1 MGSHAPLDATLDGQ
15 PPACTPAHRSWRT
28 GPGRAALS
36 LLPALLALAAL
47 LPLPARAQ
55 PAPAEAATAPQPPA
69 PVTASQRA
77 TARQVAQA
85 GVPLSDL
92 APDAPARYT
101 VRPGDTLWAI
111 AGLYLRTPWRWPEL
125 WGMNLA
131 DIRNPHRIYPGQQ
144 LELVR
149 EGDRARLRTAAAAGS
164 ASASTDPI
172 TTVQVVPRVR
182 SEPLTGLGLPTLKPE
197 LIEPFLAE
205 PMVVAEGALANAA
218 QILAARDQR
227 VLLTVGDRAYARGPA
242 GSPLTEPATG
252 ARGDADWVVVRP
264 GRALRDPLTG
274 QSLGQE
280 VQTLGRARVVRGE
293 SPQAQ
298 PPVPASLDILA
309 AKMEIRPGDR
319 LLPLPQRQFV
329 NYAPRAPEAPVPG
342 AAIAALQGEA
352 VGVAG
357 VHQVVAINRGT
368 ADGLA
373 SGHVLAVLT
382 KGTQAGRGTQAV
394 QLPEEADGLVMVFR
408 TFERVAYALVLESRQ
423 GVRVGDRL
431 VSPR

>member
-1 MGSHAPLDATLDGQ
+1 MPTHPRSRPATRPILSHLF
-15 PPACTPAHRSWRT
+15 S
-28 GPGRAALS
+28 
-36 LLPALLALAAL
+36 LAAL
-47 LPLPARAQ
+47 LLLTAWAQ
-55 PAPAEAATAPQPPA
+55 LSPAEAAA

-77 TARQVAQA
+77 AARQVAQA
-85 GVPLSDL
+85 GVPLADL

-149 EGDRARLRTAAAAGS
+149 DGDRARLRTGS
-164 ASASTDPI
+164 AGPAASEDPI
-172 TTVQVVPRVR
+172 PTVQLAPRVR

-205 PMVVAEGALANAA
+205 PLVVAEGALASAP

-227 VLLTVGDRAYARGPA
+227 VLLSRGDRAYARGPA
-242 GSPLTEPATG
+242 GAPLADPASAIPG
-252 ARGDADWVVVRP
+252 EADWVVVRP
-264 GRALRDPLTG
+264 SRALRDPLTG
-274 QSLGQE
+274 QPLGQE
-280 VQTLGRARVVRGE
+280 VQTVGRARVVRGE

-309 AKMEIRPGDR
+309 ARMELRPGDR
-319 LLPLPQRQFV
+319 LLPLPARQFV
-329 NYAPRAPEAPVPG
+329 NYAPRAPESPVPG
-342 AAIAALQGEA
+342 AAVAALQGEA

-357 VHQVVAINRGT
+357 LHQVVAINRGT

-373 SGHVLAVLT
+373 SGHVLVVLT
-382 KGTQAGRGTQAV
+382 KGRLVGRGAQAM
-394 QLPEEADGLVMVFR
+394 QLPEEPDGLVMVFR

>member
-1 MGSHAPLDATLDGQ
+1 MGSHAHTPPHASCRSADHPLRSPRL
-15 PPACTPAHRSWRT
+15 PP
-28 GPGRAALS
+28 
-36 LLPALLALAAL
+36 LLHGVLLAAAL
-47 LPLPARAQ
+47 LPLQAGAQ
-55 PAPAEAATAPQPPA
+55 APATELGAVVTA
-69 PVTASQRA
+69 PVTDTPVTAAQRA
-77 TARQVAQA
+77 TARQVAQT

-92 APDAPARYT
+92 APDAPPRYT

-131 DIRNPHRIYPGQQ
+131 DIRNPHRIFPGQQ

-149 EGDRARLRTAAAAGS
+149 DGDRARLRVAEAG
-164 ASASTDPI
+164 ASARAAPI
-172 TTVQVVPRVR
+172 PTVQLSPRVR

-205 PMVVAEGALANAA
+205 PLVVPEGALARAP

-227 VLLTVGDRAYARGPA
+227 VLLSLGDRAYARGPA
-242 GSPLTEPATG
+242 GAPLAEPAG
-252 ARGDADWVVVRP
+252 GNADWWVVRA
-264 GRALRDPLTG
+264 GRPLRDPVSG

-280 VQTLGRARVVRGE
+280 VQTLGRARLIRGE

-298 PPVPASLDILA
+298 PPVPASLDILSA
-309 AKMEIRPGDR
+309 RMELRPGDR
-319 LLPLPQRQFV
+319 LLPLPQREFV
-329 NYAPRAPEAPVPG
+329 DYVPRAPEVPVDG

-357 VHQVVAINRGT
+357 LHQVVAINRG
-368 ADGLA
+368 AGDGLA
-373 SGHVLAVLT
+373 SGHVLAVM
-382 KGTQAGRGTQAV
+382 TQGARVGRSDNAL
-394 QLPEEADGLVMVFR
+394 QLPEEPDGLVMVFR
-408 TFERVAYALVLESRQ
+408 TFERVAYALVLESRR

-431 VSPR
+431 VAPR